1 VRTRRLWLYLLITL
15 LGVSLTYALAW
26 YRASRLTERF
36 LQEAAASYQAGRYLE
51 ALLGYETFDKRRR
64 RYVYHGGYIQI
75 EAIWADPFAW
85 PRHPGLKEVRSRI
98 VESINRLSLE
108 EAEEF
113 VRSYSGKVGPYL
125 GWVFLR
131 LARLYGERGEVHS
144 ARELLEEVPELF
156 PHELEVIEEAKRLLE
171 RIGP

>member
-1 VRTRRLWLYLLITL
+1 MRRLYLYLLIAL
-15 LGVSLTYALAW
+15 LGVALTYTLAW

-36 LQEAAASYQAGRYLE
+36 LQEAASSYQAGRYLE
-51 ALLGYETFDKRRR
+51 ALLGYETFDERRQ

-85 PRHPGLKEVRSRI
+85 PRHPGLEKVRLRI
-98 VESINRLSLE
+98 LDTINQLSLA
-108 EAEEF
+108 EAERF
-113 VRSYSGKVGPYL
+113 IQSHSGKGGPYL

-131 LARLYGERGEVHS
+131 LARLYEEKGEVQS

-156 PHELEVIEEAKRLLE
+156 SHEPEVIEEAKRLLE
-171 RIGP
+171 RMGR